1 MDLSILQDYYFSSYQ
16 NYSDFQKIEKC
27 IYAIEINGISNR
39 MDLIELFKK
48 YDFTHEKRKLKM
60 TETKDKK
67 YVKINGT
74 IKVSKVLFSTKKPL
88 LLQQGVS
95 LLGYCLKNINENVKE
110 NDWGDDDEEDDERE
124 IVRLK
129 AEDQDFFSRKDMN
142 FYIVRNKL
150 VFNFIKEDFLH
161 MIELLNTF
169 LKMIYTDFMYI
180 LTQEKEDLVKKSIN
194 VTPLNDFTYLFTNK
208 PEKSVLIKNYFYTI
222 PCIRFNLGGE
232 VFLLDTYQNLKKV
245 GETYESDYFYNEQGF
260 AYSSNHFVSIENEVQ
275 FNYELEKEDAL
286 VYYNHETTKYEV
298 YTRSM
303 NIYTD
308 EIVDGVFTRKNYM
321 KDVLDILYLFF
332 SKVAMSKERIKYVTK
347 VLSTFRMKGIVKR
360 FCKDLDIDYLT
371 GLSDSYKQT
380 ILDECKKNKDKD
392 WLSSF
397 FIRFLTYKYDESKPI
412 TIQLNET
419 PNNLSDKTITSIHL
433 SLEKELD
440 IVHNK
445 SFRNQDYHDTV
456 VKFLDQMKFYSKELE
471 KRVHIRGSITNA
483 WMKCWEMIHTFKLVP
498 DNTFTVFCNA
508 EFPGAFV
515 LALNHYIKTCTKNKK
530 YEWYANSIWPTEELK
545 KRNKEIYKDSFK
557 LYEKYPNQ
565 WLMNEKNGGDI
576 SNINMINIIEER
588 LKNKVDLYTSD
599 VSDDETHSN
608 IILGQFLCGL
618 KVLKNGGTMVCR
630 MSTFFKPFSMSL
642 LFLLTSMFTDLC
654 ITKPMASRA
663 ICSECY
669 IIGKNYKSNPFII
682 NQLETILVNWTA
694 DSVNTFIEPITQDF
708 YVKLVYASYYIY
720 DREMRFLK
728 KNIEMTE
735 IMFAKNKDIKSI
747 SINSILQADQKE
759 FEFRKGIIEHWKT
772 MFKVPYLPKE
782 DDL

>member
-1 MDLSILQDYYFSSYQ
+1 MDPSILHDYYFSSYQ
-16 NYSDFQKIEKC
+16 NYSDFKTGV
-27 IYAIEINGISNR
+27 YTVEINGISNR

-48 YDFTHEKRKLKM
+48 YDFTHEKRKIKM
-60 TETKDKK
+60 TGTKDKK
-67 YVKINGT
+67 YVKLGST
-74 IKVSKVLFSTKKPL
+74 IKVSKVLFSTKTPL

-110 NDWGDDDEEDDERE
+110 EDWGDDDDDNDERE

-129 AEDQDFFSRKDMN
+129 AEEQDFYSRHDMN
-142 FYIVRNKL
+142 FYIARNKL
-150 VFNFIKEDFLH
+150 VLEIHFFDFSYL
-161 MIELLNTF
+161 IELLNMF

-180 LTQEKEDLVKKSIN
+180 LTQEKEDRIKKCISAQPN
-194 VTPLNDFTYLFTNK
+194 KYTYLFANK
-208 PEKSVLIKNYFYTI
+208 REKSVLIKNYFYTI
-222 PCIRFNLGGE
+222 PCIRINTGGD
-232 VFLLDTYQNLKKV
+232 VFLLDTYHNLKKV
-245 GETYESDYFYNEQGF
+245 GETSEPDYFYNEQGF
-260 AYSSNHFVSIENEVQ
+260 SYSSNHFVSIENEVQ
-275 FNYELEKEDAL
+275 FNYELERGDAL
-286 VYYNHETTKYEV
+286 VYYNHEMNTYEI
-298 YTRSM
+298 YTRSV

-332 SKVAMSKERIKYVTK
+332 SKVAMSKESEKYVKK
-347 VLSTFRMKGIVKR
+347 VIATFRMKAMVKR
-360 FCKDLDIDYLT
+360 FCKNLDIDYLV
-371 GLSDSYKQT
+371 GLSDSYKKI
-380 ILDECKKNKDKD
+380 ILNECKKNKD
-392 WLSSF
+392 WLSLF
-397 FIRFLTYKYDESKPI
+397 FTRFLTYKYDESKPI
-412 TIQLNET
+412 IINLSET
-419 PNNLSDKTITSIHL
+419 PNNVSDKTITSIHL
-433 SLEKELD
+433 SLEKELNE
-440 IVHNK
+440 IRHK

-498 DNTFTVFCNA
+498 LHHDNTFTIFCNA

-515 LALNHYIKTCTKNKK
+515 LAFNHYIKTYTKNKK

-557 LYEKYPNQ
+557 LYEKYPHR
-565 WLMNEKNGGDI
+565 WLMNEKNGGDV
-576 SNINMINIIEER
+576 SKINMIDIIEER
-588 LKNKVDLYTSD
+588 LKHKVDLYTSD
-599 VSDDETHSN
+599 VAEDETHSN

-642 LFLLTSMFTDLC
+642 LFLLTTMFSDVC

-669 IIGKNYKSNPFII
+669 IIGKNYTSNPFII
-682 NQLETILVNWTA
+682 NQLETVLINWTD
-694 DSVNTFIEPITQDF
+694 DSVNTFIEPITEDF

-720 DREMRFLK
+720 DREIHFLK
-728 KNIEMTE
+728 KNMEMTE
-735 IMFAKNKDIKSI
+735 TMYNKNKDIKSI
-747 SINSILQADQKE
+747 GVNTILQADQKE

-782 DDL
+782 DDI